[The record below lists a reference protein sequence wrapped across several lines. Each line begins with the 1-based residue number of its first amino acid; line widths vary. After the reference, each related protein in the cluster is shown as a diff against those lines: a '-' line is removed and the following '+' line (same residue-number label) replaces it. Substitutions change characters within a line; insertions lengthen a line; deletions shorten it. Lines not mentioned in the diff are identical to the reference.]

1 MTIEEAKFHPPADL
15 DPIPL
20 EPGELPAS
28 YGKNRLV
35 LLPVDPYLIYTYWEL
50 ASAAPPTT
58 GARAVLRFHES
69 PISTGAGVSRP
80 FDVEVELAAGNWYVH
95 LWSPER
101 IYHADLGIRSEDGTF
116 LSLAQSNTVR
126 TPPAGPMPQDTA
138 LEPAPPQDL
147 QPSSELPAESIR
159 QPISVPVPQPIAIS
173 KGTAPPPT
181 VNLSEIFAHGITDFG
196 LPVDLG
202 LSINVELEEG
212 PVGLIAAD
220 PLQEDPLSEAPPPFH
235 LADLAEIDL
244 TQYSEERF
252 MPGISSHGGPLD
264 E

>member
-35 LLPVDPYLIYTYWEL
+35 LLPVDPYLMYTYWEL

-69 PISTGAGVSRP
+69 PISSGVEVSRP

-95 LWSPER
+95 LWSPEK

-126 TPPAGPMPQDTA
+126 TPPAGPMPQDA
-138 LEPAPPQDL
+138 ILEPAAPQQLEPTPEAIPEPIPP
-147 QPSSELPAESIR
+147 PF
-159 QPISVPVPQPIAIS
+159 PVPNTPR
-173 KGTAPPPT
+173 PLP
-181 VNLSEIFAHGITDFG
+181 NLNLTEIFTHGMTDFG
-196 LPVDLG
+196 LSPNVIV
-202 LSINVELEEG
+202 SANVELEEG
-212 PVGLIAAD
+212 PGALIA
-220 PLQEDPLSEAPPPFH
+220 EDATPPTAPPFH

-252 MPGISSHGGPLD
+252 MPGISSHGGPLG

>member
-35 LLPVDPYLIYTYWEL
+35 LLPVDPYLMYAYWEL

-58 GARAVLRFHES
+58 GARPVLRFHES
-69 PISTGAGVSRP
+69 PISAGADVSRP
-80 FDVEVELAAGNWYVH
+80 FDVEVDLAAGNWYVH
-95 LWSPER
+95 LWSPEK

-116 LSLAQSNTVR
+116 LSLAQSDTVR
-126 TPPAGPMPQDTA
+126 TPPAGPMPQEA
-138 LEPAPPQDL
+138 APQPGLQPLEPLPEAIPEPISAPVP
-147 QPSSELPAESIR
+147 EVVSIR
-159 QPISVPVPQPIAIS
+159 APSPTHAP
-173 KGTAPPPT
+173 PPPT
-181 VNLSEIFAHGITDFG
+181 VNLTEIFAKGLTDFS
-196 LPVDLG
+196 
-202 LSINVELEEG
+202 LSSNVVVSTNVELELG
-212 PVGLIAAD
+212 PGILIAENSIPAV
-220 PLQEDPLSEAPPPFH
+220 PPPFH
-235 LADLAEIDL
+235 LADLAELDL

>member
-35 LLPVDPYLIYTYWEL
+35 LLPVDPYLMYTYWEL

-69 PISTGAGVSRP
+69 PISSGVEVSRP

-95 LWSPER
+95 LWSPEK
-101 IYHADLGIRSEDGTF
+101 IYHADLGVRSEDGTF

-126 TPPAGPMPQDTA
+126 TPPAGPMAQDTA
-138 LEPAPPQDL
+138 LEPAAPQQPEPTAELVPEPIPGPVPP
-147 QPSSELPAESIR
+147 
-159 QPISVPVPQPIAIS
+159 PISRPGI
-173 KGTAPPPT
+173 APPPPNI
-181 VNLSEIFAHGITDFG
+181 NLTEIFTHGMTDFG
-196 LPVDLG
+196 LSPNVIV
-202 LSINVELEEG
+202 SANVELEEG
-212 PVGLIAAD
+212 PGALIA
-220 PLQEDPLSEAPPPFH
+220 EDATPPTAPPFH

-252 MPGISSHGGPLD
+252 MPGISSHGGPLG